1 MAVYRDFFNYKSGV
15 YRHTSGT
22 LAGYHA
28 VCVVGYSE
36 RDQCWIV
43 KNSWGP
49 GWGDAGW
56 FKIGYGECEMDTKFA
71 MYGVE
76 DVTPPSPGPGP
87 EPQPDGCWKMIKDA
101 LGIKS

>member
-1 MAVYRDFFNYKSGV
+1 
-15 YRHTSGT
+15 
-22 LAGYHA
+22 
-28 VCVVGYSE
+28 
-36 RDQCWIV
+36 
-43 KNSWGP
+43 
-49 GWGDAGW
+49 
-56 FKIGYGECEMDTKFA
+56 MDTKFA